1 MDEAQDNPRGKRLR
15 DARVLIYSHDSYG
28 LGHLRRCRV
37 IAHQLVHSFKG
48 LSVLIITG
56 SPIIGRFDFA
66 ARVDF
71 IRIPGVIKLYNGDYT
86 SLAMHIDIKQTLKI
100 RESIIFHTA
109 ETFQP
114 DLFIVDKEPLG
125 LQGEVLR
132 TLQALQKTDCKT
144 VLGLREV
151 LDETDKLSAEWE
163 KKRVYDHIDLYDSI
177 WVYGPPEM
185 GNPMTGLPIEPET
198 LARSRHT
205 GYLQRKVSAK
215 ARPTS
220 TPFDRY
226 LLVTPGGGGDGED
239 MCRAVIDA
247 YLHAGPELDLPAVV
261 VLGPF
266 MPQKVRRKLQKL
278 AKGNDQLHVLSF
290 DNNLES
296 LMANSD
302 AVVAMGGYNTYCEIL
317 SLDKPGLIVPRKVP
331 RLEQF
336 IRAKRS
342 AELGLTQM
350 LEPEHLSDRA
360 VVLKA
365 LKQLLDQPPPS
376 EVGLP
381 RGYLNGLN
389 WVARETGRLLSGNR
403 ASEPA

>member
-1 MDEAQDNPRGKRLR
+1 MGQRLR

-37 IAHQLVHSFKG
+37 IAHQLVRSFKG

-86 SLAMHIDIKQTLKI
+86 SLAMHIDIQQTLKI
-100 RESIIFHTA
+100 RESIIYHTA

-132 TLQALQKTDCKT
+132 TLQALRDTACKT

-151 LDETDKLSAEWE
+151 LDETEKLSAEWN
-163 KKRVYDHIDLYDSI
+163 KKHVYDHIDLYDNI
-177 WVYGPPEM
+177 WIYGPTEM
-185 GNPMTGLPIEPET
+185 GNPMAGLPVPD
-198 LARSRHT
+198 AVMQKARHT
-205 GYLQRKVSAK
+205 GYLRRAVSPKSRLA
-215 ARPTS
+215 S
-220 TPFDRY
+220 TPFERY
-226 LLVTPGGGGDGED
+226 ILVTPGGGGDGED

-247 YLHAGPELDLPAVV
+247 YVNAGDRLALPAVV

-266 MPQKVRRKLQKL
+266 MPQKIRRALQRI
-278 AKGNDQLHVLSF
+278 ARGHPRLHVLSF
-290 DNNLES
+290 DNNLEG
-296 LMANSD
+296 LMANSH

-317 SLDKPGLIVPRKVP
+317 SLDKPALIVPRKVP

-336 IRAKRS
+336 IRASRS
-342 AELGLTQM
+342 ADLGLTQM
-350 LEPEHLSDRA
+350 LEPELLHDREA
-360 VVLKA
+360 VVSA
-365 LKQLLDQPPPS
+365 LQHLHTQASPS
-376 EVGLP
+376 KTGMP
-381 RGYLNGLN
+381 RGYLSGLN
-389 WVARETGRLLSGNR
+389 WISRETSKLLKGTRSG
-403 ASEPA
+403 APA